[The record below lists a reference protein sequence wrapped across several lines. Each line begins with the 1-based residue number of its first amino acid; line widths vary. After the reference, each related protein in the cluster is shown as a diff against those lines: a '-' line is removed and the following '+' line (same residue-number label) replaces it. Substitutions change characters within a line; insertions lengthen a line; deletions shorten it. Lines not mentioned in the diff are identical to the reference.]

1 MGDFSNGIDMQ
12 NNMLSE
18 MQGFN
23 SDIAEHTKTR
33 NKGYDDIITAA
44 RTERQEVGDPKQLGE
59 TATMLGQTAQGVLG
73 SSTTLKDVYGGSKLA
88 FAKGLGRTGDETTFG
103 GKTLLNVGR
112 KVVGKLSG
120 GAEEPLEEAP
130 RPLTKVPTALGDAEE
145 LDEAA
150 PAAPKLVSGSA
161 ARAEATLGSSGG
173 EATAEAAAPAAAP
186 AAAEGSGEAV
196 AARVA
201 APTTEAAQVVAPTTE
216 TAASGGSE
224 VGGVIEAAEPALE
237 EAAPSALR
245 VGAGI
250 AGNLVGKAGIGLGIL
265 SGGEALM
272 SDIMG
277 GKVQGDDAGE
287 KTGNKLA
294 IAGGVLDTLGLAV
307 PPLAILG
314 GIAGIASAI
323 FTGEGHLK
331 HAQTTADA
339 AEAGKAKP
347 GETPME
353 VTSMASLGQVAS
365 RGTDIT
371 HSIAGTSAF

>member
-23 SDIAEHTKTR
+23 SDIAEHTKVR

-44 RTERQEVGDPKQLGE
+44 RTERQEVTDPKQLGE
-59 TATMLGQTAQGVLG
+59 TAAILGQTAE
-73 SSTTLKDVYGGSKLA
+73 SSLSAGTTLKDVYGGSKLA

-161 ARAEATLGSSGG
+161 ARAEATLGSS
-173 EATAEAAAPAAAP
+173 APAEAAAPAAAP

-216 TAASGGSE
+216 AAVSGGSE
-224 VGGVIEAAEPALE
+224 VGGAIEAAAPALE

-250 AGNLVGKAGIGLGIL
+250 AGNLVGKAGLGLGIL

-294 IAGGVLDTLGLAV
+294 IAGGVLDTLGLAI

-331 HAQTTADA
+331 HAQTTAA
-339 AEAGKAKP
+339 AAAAGKAKP

-365 RGTDIT
+365 QGTDIT
-371 HSIAGTSAF
+371 HSIAGTTAF

>member
-23 SDIAEHTKTR
+23 SDIAEHTKVR

-44 RTERQEVGDPKQLGE
+44 RTERQEVTDPKQLGE
-59 TATMLGQTAQGVLG
+59 TAAILGQTAESSLSAG
-73 SSTTLKDVYGGSKLA
+73 STLKDVYGGSKLA

-120 GAEEPLEEAP
+120 GAEESLEEAP

-161 ARAEATLGSSGG
+161 ARAEATLGSS
-173 EATAEAAAPAAAP
+173 APAEAAAP

-201 APTTEAAQVVAPTTE
+201 APTTEAAV
-216 TAASGGSE
+216 
-224 VGGVIEAAEPALE
+224 
-237 EAAPSALR
+237 
-245 VGAGI
+245 
-250 AGNLVGKAGIGLGIL
+250 
-265 SGGEALM
+265 
-272 SDIMG
+272 SDG
-277 GKVQGDDAGE
+277 
-287 KTGNKLA
+287 
-294 IAGGVLDTLGLAV
+294 
-307 PPLAILG
+307 
-314 GIAGIASAI
+314 
-323 FTGEGHLK
+323 
-331 HAQTTADA
+331 
-339 AEAGKAKP
+339 
-347 GETPME
+347 
-353 VTSMASLGQVAS
+353 
-365 RGTDIT
+365 
-371 HSIAGTSAF
+371 

>member
-23 SDIAEHTKTR
+23 SDIAEHTKVR

-44 RTERQEVGDPKQLGE
+44 RTERQEVTDPKQLGE
-59 TATMLGQTAQGVLG
+59 TAAILGQTAE
-73 SSTTLKDVYGGSKLA
+73 SSLSAGTTLKDVYGGSKLA

-161 ARAEATLGSSGG
+161 ARAEATLGSS
-173 EATAEAAAPAAAP
+173 APAEAAAP

-216 TAASGGSE
+216 AAVSGGSE
-224 VGGVIEAAEPALE
+224 VGGAIEAAAPALE

-250 AGNLVGKAGIGLGIL
+250 AGNLVGKAGLGLGIL

-294 IAGGVLDTLGLAV
+294 IAGGVLDTLGLAI

-331 HAQTTADA
+331 HAQTTAA
-339 AEAGKAKP
+339 AAAAGKAKP

-365 RGTDIT
+365 QGTDIT
-371 HSIAGTSAF
+371 HSIAGTTAF